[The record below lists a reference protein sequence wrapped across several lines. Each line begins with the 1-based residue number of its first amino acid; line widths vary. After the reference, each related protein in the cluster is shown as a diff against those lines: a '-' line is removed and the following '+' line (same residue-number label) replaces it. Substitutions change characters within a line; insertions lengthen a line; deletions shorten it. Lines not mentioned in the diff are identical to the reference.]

1 MHGENLQYRV
11 PRYIESLK
19 PIKFYLIQIKSI
31 KPCIYLT
38 INRNMQKKNFKLN
51 NFVKI
56 FIGKYFK
63 KQQTTNF
70 DVKYIKLRITKCLH
84 IK

>member
-1 MHGENLQYRV
+1 M
-11 PRYIESLK
+11 
-19 PIKFYLIQIKSI
+19 YLLDHQ
-31 KPCIYLT
+31 
-38 INRNMQKKNFKLN
+38 QEHAKKNFKLN

-63 KQQTTNF
+63 KQQTTYF
-70 DVKYIKLRITKCLH
+70 DVKYIKLSITKCLH